1 MDAWQSIDD
10 LIVQGRHVLAVK
22 AIREAEVCSIQRAFE
37 IFAERCELLRRTRPD
52 AFEAAVK
59 SADVESD

>member
-1 MDAWQSIDD
+1 MDAWQQIDD
-10 LIVQGRHVLAVK
+10 LIVQGPHVLAVE
-22 AIREAEVCSIQRAFE
+22 AIRQAEVCSIQRAFD

-59 SADVESD
+59 SADLDE